1 MFAIDH
7 PYTLALI
14 ASVIISLSMAVAV
27 LIQKRTLGVYAF
39 ASLKA
44 AIGLWAFASLFE
56 VCALNLPIKTFAYS
70 AKFYFI
76 VLVPITWFVYG
87 LYYSNRLRK
96 LTRAQIVMLA
106 VIPVITMIMVATN
119 RYHHWMFTTLEVFET
134 DTNRFILR
142 QFGPWFWI
150 HAGYSYILLF
160 LGFFFMAKH
169 LIDAPT
175 HYRWQ
180 VATLLIGGLTPWV
193 ANIAFTLELTPYRY
207 LDLTP
212 FAFTISGVVFMVGI
226 VRFQLLDVV
235 PIAQEV
241 VIKNIDDAIIVLDNE
256 QRVLDFNPA
265 AQRLASLS
273 GTKLI
278 GTHAGKVFQWWNQ
291 LKIGEGPIPDD
302 APSIVEIY
310 LARRRRQF
318 RPKILPLKCNG
329 RETGRLITLH
339 DVTEARMAKRALRSS
354 EERFKS
360 LSENAPVII
369 FALDPD
375 GTIIYLNPAFEKILS
390 LSRYKFLGQPFIE
403 WINDQESK
411 TCSYTFDQLIQ
422 GEIAA
427 AELNLTFYH
436 KTGAKRLFNISVAAN
451 LDSRDQVTGIIGMAK
466 DITEE
471 HDLQYQLF
479 QSQKMEAIGTLAGG
493 VAHDF
498 NNLLMGMQA
507 NLSLMHMSPSDDPTL
522 KQRIQRIEHQ
532 IQTGANLTRQ
542 LLGYARKGKYVITS
556 VDLNRLIIEALA
568 IVERTNKAISIERQL
583 SDEPVFIRAD
593 QGQIE
598 LVLLNLFVNAVDAM
612 PGGGTLT
619 VSTQHI
625 LQREHLKENRQN
637 DRYCEFQVA
646 DTGIGMDPATQKRIF
661 EPFFTTKEVGQGTGL
676 GLASV
681 YGVIQNHGGR
691 IHVDSTEGEGATFT
705 IHLPTTRIPL
715 QQKTESKQCVLPP
728 KGGKILLVDDEPL
741 ILKYSREMIQSLDL
755 DVLPARN
762 GKEAIDIYRRHH
774 TDIDLVIL
782 DMIMPEMDGLGV
794 YQALCQINPGL
805 RVIVTSGNT
814 SQSRLE
820 EILSDGCSRCL
831 KKPYTRDELAEE
843 IQEILSLPEAHPIT
857 RSASSASA

>member
-27 LIQKRTLGVYAF
+27 LMQKRTLGVYAF

-44 AIGLWAFASLFE
+44 AIGLWALSSLFE
-56 VCALNLPIKTFAYS
+56 VSAYNLTLKTLAYS

-76 VLVPITWFVYG
+76 VLVPITWFVFG

-96 LTRAQIVMLA
+96 LTLPQVVMLGI
-106 VIPVITMIMVATN
+106 IPAITMLMVATN
-119 RYHHWMFTTLEVFET
+119 RYHSLMFTSLEVI
-134 DTNRFILR
+134 DAGANLFIVR

-212 FAFTISGVVFMVGI
+212 FAFTISGVAFMVGI

-241 VIKNIDDAIIVLDNE
+241 VIESIDDAIIVVDNE
-256 QRVLDFNPA
+256 QRVLNFNPA
-265 AQRLASLS
+265 AQRIASPPGS
-273 GTKLI
+273 KLI
-278 GTHAGKVFQWWNQ
+278 GAHVKKAFKWWSQ
-291 LKIGEGPIPDD
+291 LGIGDNPIPDGNL
-302 APSIVEIY
+302 PIVELF
-310 LARRRRQF
+310 LAHRCRLF
-318 RPKILPLKCNG
+318 RPKILPLNLNG
-329 RETGRLITLH
+329 RENGHLITLH
-339 DVTEARMAKRALRSS
+339 DVTEAMSAKEALRSS
-354 EERFKS
+354 EERFRS

-369 FALDPD
+369 FALDPI
-375 GTIIYLNPAFEKILS
+375 GTITYLNPAFEKILGIDRHA
-390 LSRYKFLGQPFIE
+390 LLGRPFIE
-403 WINDQESK
+403 WINKRESK
-411 TCSYTFDQLIQ
+411 ACNHTFDQLIR
-422 GEIAA
+422 GDIAS

-436 KTGAKRLFNISVAAN
+436 KSGAKRLFNLSVAVN
-451 LDSRDQVTGIIGMAK
+451 LDMQYHVTGIIGMAK

-471 HDLQYQLF
+471 HDLQCQLV

-507 NLSLMHMSPSDDPTL
+507 NLSLMHLSPSADPTL
-522 KQRIQRIEHQ
+522 KDRIQRIEHQ

-542 LLGYARKGKYVITS
+542 LLGYARKGKYVITT
-556 VDLNRLIIEALA
+556 VNLNNLIDEALA
-568 IVERTNKAISIERQL
+568 IVERTNKAVSIVRLLCE
-583 SDEPVFIRAD
+583 DPVLIRAD
-593 QGQIE
+593 QGQME

-612 PGGGTLT
+612 PEGGTLT
-619 VSTQHI
+619 VATQH
-625 LQREHLKENRQN
+625 LDQQDSLRGNRW
-637 DRYCEFQVA
+637 DEPFCEIRVT

-681 YGVIQNHGGR
+681 YGVIQNHGGS
-691 IHVDSTEGEGATFT
+691 IHVDSIEGSGTTFT
-705 IHLPTTRIPL
+705 ISLPETSEPVHP
-715 QQKTESKQCVLPP
+715 KTSPMKNVML
-728 KGGKILLVDDEPL
+728 KNGGKILLVDDEPL
-741 ILKYSREMIQSLDL
+741 ILKYTREMIQSLDF
-755 DVLPARN
+755 DVLPACN
-762 GKEAIDIYRRHH
+762 GKEAIDIYRQHCA
-774 TDIDLVIL
+774 DIDLVVL
-782 DMIMPEMDGLGV
+782 DMIMPGMDGLGV
-794 YQALCQINPGL
+794 YKILRKINPDL

-820 EILSDGCSRCL
+820 EILSNGCNRCL
-831 KKPYTRDELAEE
+831 KKPYSRNQLAEE
-843 IQEILSLPEAHPIT
+843 IQEILSIPADQSMAQ
-857 RSASSASA
+857 SASSA